1 MNNVTDVS
9 LTHGV
14 GVLEVTAEHR
24 KRWMYI
30 ASAVAFAAIAFIGFS
45 PTYYLKS
52 MFDTPPLSV
61 LVHVHGF
68 VFTTWLVLFFTQAF
82 LVSAHRI
89 DLHRRLGMV
98 SACFAVLLVVIGWQ
112 TAVNAS
118 RLGHVPHG
126 APPLQFLA
134 VPLFSLVVFVAL
146 LGTGLY
152 LRRRNREAHK
162 RLMLL
167 ATLSIL
173 AAPIARLP
181 LDIIR
186 RYGPLATF
194 SLLSIVLIA
203 CIAIDTIKH
212 RRLHPAMGWGALLIV
227 ASVPIRLAI
236 GHTQAWMDFA
246 TWLTA

>member
-9 LTHGV
+9 MNHGA
-14 GVLEVTAEHR
+14 GVLDAIAEHR
-24 KRWMYI
+24 KRCMYI
-30 ASAVAFAAIAFIGFS
+30 ASAVAFAAIAFVGFA

-52 MFDTPPLSV
+52 MYGTPPLTA
-61 LVHVHGF
+61 LVHVHGV
-68 VFTTWLVLFFTQAF
+68 VFTIWLVLFFTQAL
-82 LVSAHRI
+82 LVSAHRV
-89 DLHRRLGMV
+89 DLHRRLGQI

-112 TAVNAS
+112 TAVNAV
-118 RLGHVPHG
+118 RIGHVPDG

-134 VPLFSLVVFVAL
+134 VPLFSLVVFLAL

-152 LRRRNREAHK
+152 FRRRNREAHK

-212 RRLHPAMGWGALLIV
+212 RRLHPAMGWGALFIV
-227 ASVPIRLAI
+227 VSVPIRLAI
-236 GHTQAWMDFA
+236 GHTHAWLDFA

>member
-1 MNNVTDVS
+1 MTHVVCAFEVVS
-9 LTHGV
+9 
-14 GVLEVTAEHR
+14 EQR

-30 ASAVAFAAIAFIGFS
+30 ASAVAFAAIAFVGFS

-52 MFDTPPLSV
+52 MYGAPPLSA
-61 LVHVHGF
+61 LVHVHGL
-68 VFTTWLVLFFTQAF
+68 VFTTWLLLFFTQAF

-118 RLGHVPHG
+118 RLGHVPDG
-126 APPLQFLA
+126 AAPLQFLA

-152 LRRRNREAHK
+152 FRRRNREAHK

-173 AAPIARLP
+173 GAPIARLQ

-203 CIAIDTIKH
+203 CIAIDTFKH
-212 RRLHPAMGWGALLIV
+212 RRLHPAMGWGGLLIV
-227 ASVPIRLAI
+227 ASLPIRLAI
-236 GHTQAWMDFA
+236 SHTQAWLDFA

>member
-1 MNNVTDVS
+1 M
-9 LTHGV
+9 THGA
-14 GVLEVTAEHR
+14 GVLDAVPEHR

-30 ASAVAFAAIAFIGFS
+30 ASALAFAAIAFVGFS

-52 MFDTPPLSV
+52 LHGTPPLSA
-61 LVHVHGF
+61 LVHVHGL
-68 VFTTWLVLFFTQAF
+68 VFTIWLVLFFCQTL

-89 DLHRRLGMV
+89 DLHRRLGLV

-118 RLGHVPHG
+118 RLGHVPDG

-152 LRRRNREAHK
+152 FRRRNREAHR

-194 SLLSIVLIA
+194 SLLSIVLVT

-212 RRLHPAMGWGALLIV
+212 RRLHPAMGWGALLII
-227 ASVPIRLAI
+227 ASVPIRVAI
-236 GHTQAWMDFA
+236 SHTQAWLDFA